1 MLNAKIDEINAAIDK
16 LEADIATNEAA
27 IAELDK
33 TTKEATE
40 VRQKEKAKNEETI
53 ADAKAALEAV
63 AMALKV
69 LKEFYAKSA
78 GETELLQHKQSPADD
93 APESFSNEA
102 YTGKQGVVGML
113 EVIQSDFARLE
124 SDTSTDEALA
134 AKEY

>member
-1 MLNAKIDEINAAIDK
+1 MIKDMITKLKEEAAAESAHKAWCDEELKQNMLTAKVDAINAAIDK
-16 LEADIATNEAA
+16 LTADIASNEAA

-69 LKEFYAKSA
+69 LKE
-78 GETELLQHKQSPADD
+78 
-93 APESFSNEA
+93 
-102 YTGKQGVVGML
+102 
-113 EVIQSDFARLE
+113 
-124 SDTSTDEALA
+124 
-134 AKEY
+134 